1 MVGLDGLK
9 GLFQPTRFYD
19 SMTIITFSCLHEQRI
34 FFFFF
39 KIAPESHVVLVKIT
53 EQQLLRI
60 YIYTYGI
67 TVNI

>member
-34 FFFFF
+34 FFF